1 MIKPVIF
8 FKKNVIGYTVNDDE
22 ADRICNLY
30 KSMTWKYD
38 DIENLSKINS
48 KSDFSD
54 CWSLSDYGFNPHDS
68 FENRTKKF
76 LDMIIDDRSYPSI
89 INKIQEFYNIYK
101 DSPYFMNRQ
110 TEDIWFIKKM
120 AQTQVI
126 FE

>member
-8 FKKNVIGYTVNDDE
+8 FKKNAIGYTVNDDD
-22 ADRICNLY
+22 ADAICNLY

-38 DIENLSKINS
+38 DIENLSEVNS

-54 CWSLSDYGFNPHDS
+54 CWSLSDYGFSPHDS
-68 FENRTKKF
+68 FENRTQKF
-76 LDMIIDDRSYPSI
+76 LDMIVDDRSYPSI

-110 TEDIWFIKKM
+110 IEDIWFIKKM